1 MRQITERIVRAFEG
15 RYEFRIDNSYTDG
28 QGLWLHGNKIAMWDG
43 NLWITDAGWRSR
55 VTKER
60 LNGLSGVSIRQ
71 ERGVWYLNGREWNG
85 EWTNVWNW
93 DVYGG
98 RQYEPENQM
107 TLNIANEPEFDTT
120 SEWMSEGYSRPVYS
134 VFHTLVESGLDAV
147 EQRLTEAGIETKRM
161 ESDTQGV
168 YRPNYFVVVRPD
180 DVDNAVQILSK
191 IYLLP

>member
-43 NLWITDAGWRSR
+43 NLWITNAGWESR

-60 LNGLSGVSIRQ
+60 LNGLSGVRISVR
-71 ERGVWYLNGREWNG
+71 RGVWFLNGREWNG
-85 EWTNVWNW
+85 AWTNVWNW

-98 RQYEPENQM
+98 RQYEPECQAV
-107 TLNIANEPEFDTT
+107 ANEPEFDTT
-120 SEWMSEGYSRPVYS
+120 SEWMPEGYSRPVYS
-134 VFHTLVESGLDAV
+134 VFHALVESELEAV
-147 EQRLTEAGIETKRM
+147 EALLTEAGIPTKRM

-168 YRPNYFVVVRPD
+168 YRPNYFIVVRPD
-180 DVDNAVQILSK
+180 DVVKAINILTNN
-191 IYLLP
+191 LN